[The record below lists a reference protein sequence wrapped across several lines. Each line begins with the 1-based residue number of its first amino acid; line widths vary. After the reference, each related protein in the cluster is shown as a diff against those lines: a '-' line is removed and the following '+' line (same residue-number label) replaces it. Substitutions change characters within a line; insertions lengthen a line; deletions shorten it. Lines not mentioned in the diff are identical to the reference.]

1 MAQLTM
7 VHSAQKIQIQIRIED
22 KYRYIDTNTNTYE
35 NTNTKLPM
43 EVCELMAQLTMHSAH
58 LRSIDDKKSKYKRK
72 YK

>member
-7 VHSAQKIQIQIRIED
+7 VHSAQKIQIRIED
-22 KYRYIDTNTNTYE
+22 KYRDTDTNTNTYE

-58 LRSIDDKKSKYKRK
+58 LRSIDDKQARK
-72 YK
+72 PRLR